1 MKNIIFYTIKSV
13 LKCWYTFSCC
23 LKAGFSSFFWTNT
36 FSKKLFFYGSLLL
49 LGFGFTTT
57 TYGQLVG
64 GAAVKANFGIEADA
78 YANLLQFGNLGGGQN
93 TDDWFNHTYA
103 LPDSKGKGVID
114 ESTAAAKRASI
125 LANNNFSFELRQ
137 SISNPTFPYP
147 YPVVSSGDGKDYLW
161 LDAVYGRDNNSAQGN
176 SDATIFTATSDK
188 NPDNPITW
196 NLGSGSVPQKD
207 DIIDVMA
214 HLRGTNPHDPSKNPG
229 FPLDDRPF
237 DELWAYAAAT
247 LRSTDGSKHIDFEFF
262 RTLVAFNGSQFTN
275 TGNDGGRTAWV
286 FDASGNIIT
295 PGTIIVSVDYE
306 NGGTKPDVRI
316 RLWMS
321 EAQFNSLFSTPNL
334 KFTPVAGSFEKGLQS
349 GDFGYARITDKSGSD
364 TNIFGRV
371 NAEDTTLGPPWGTIE
386 GPNATFFDN
395 YQKFQHVEIG
405 INLTAFG
412 LDRKGSSDPC
422 ANILGS
428 LVVKT
433 RSCAGGNNDP
443 FSCELKDFAGPYLF
457 GFTVKPEVTLGVDRS
472 ITCTNANATITAT
485 AVMPP
490 GAIVAFYGPD
500 PTPGDK
506 TDGIGPLL
514 PAEDS
519 EPDLNRLVTQGGVY
533 AAVVSATG
541 FAGCT
546 ATSYVTVLEDKVPPT
561 ASDAHTDVSCNGAS
575 DGSVTITFSGGTAPY
590 EVNFNGGGF
599 VTQTSPKTYSGLIA
613 GSYSWIV
620 RGANGCEQS
629 GSETVGEPTVLLAS
643 DAHTDVNCNGG
654 TDGSVT
660 VTFSGGTAPY
670 MVNFNGGGFVAQT
683 SPKLYSGL
691 AAGTYSWTVKDAH
704 GCEQSGSETVGQPT
718 ALTATDAH
726 TDVNCNGGSDG
737 TVTITFGNGTTPYT
751 ISFNGGAFTAQTSP
765 KVYSGL
771 AAGTYPWTVRD
782 DHGCEL
788 SGSETVGQPAALAA
802 SDVHTNASCNGVAD
816 GSVTVTFSGGTA
828 PYMVNFNGGGFITQT
843 SPKLYSGLAAGTYS
857 WTVKD
862 AHGCEQSGSETVGQ
876 PTDLAASDAHVDVSC
891 NGGTDGSV
899 TVTFSGGTAPYMVNF
914 NGGGFV
920 AQSSPKLY
928 SGLAA
933 GTYSWT
939 VKDAHGCEQSGSETV
954 GQPTALAA
962 SDAHVD
968 VNCNGGTDGSV
979 TVTFSGGTAP
989 YMVNFNGG
997 GFVTQTSPK
1006 LYSGLAAGTYS
1017 WTVKDAHGCEQS
1029 GSETVGQPTALAAS
1043 DAHTNASCNGVA
1055 DGSVTVT
1062 FSGGTAPYMVNFN
1075 GGGFVTQT
1083 SPKLYSGLA
1092 AGTYSWTVKD
1102 AHGCEQSGSETV
1114 GQPTDL
1120 TASDAHVD
1128 VSCNGGRDGSVTVTF
1143 SGGTAPYMVNFNGG
1157 GFVAQTS
1164 PKLYSGL
1171 AAGTYS
1177 WIVKD
1182 AHGCEQSGSETV
1194 GQPTALM
1201 ASDAHTDVACNGGSD
1216 GSVTVTFSGGTA
1228 PYMVNFNGGG
1238 FVAQTSPKVYS
1249 GLAAGT
1255 YSWTVKDAHGC
1266 EQTGSETVGQ
1276 PAALIASDAHAD
1288 VNCNGGTDGSVT
1300 VTFSGGTAP
1309 YMVNFNGGGFVAQT
1323 SPKLY
1328 SGLVAGTYSWT
1339 VKDAHGC
1346 EQAGSETV
1354 GQPTALTASDA
1365 HVDVSCNGGTDGSVT
1380 ITFGNGTTPYTVSF
1394 NGGAFT
1400 AQTSP
1405 KVYSGLAAGTYPWTV
1420 RDDHGCELSGS
1431 EIVGQPTALAASDA
1445 HVDVSC
1451 NGGSDGSVT
1460 VTFSGGTAPYMVN
1473 FNGGGFVTQTSP
1485 KLYSGLAAGTYS
1497 WIVKDAHGC
1506 EQSGSETV
1514 GQPTALIASDAH
1526 TEVTCLGDSDGSVT
1540 LTFSGGTA
1548 PYMVNFNGGGF
1559 VTQSSPKVYSGLAAG
1574 TYNWIV
1580 KDAHG
1585 CEQSGSEVIA
1595 EGPSCAAAICTYT
1608 QGAYGNS
1615 GGKYCDGSV
1624 GGISTANLIT
1634 QALTNAGGS
1643 ITIGKNAQTVIM
1655 SLPGAVSC
1663 IIDVMPGGGKAREL
1677 DGGNV
1682 SICGLPASYLKNG
1695 RINNVLLSQTIAMAL
1710 NINIT
1715 SPSDL
1720 GAFLLQ
1726 AGTLATAKPDGGC
1739 GSDIPKTRVCGHYE
1753 GDIWVPTVNEYTRRT
1768 FSAAVINA
1776 INGDKTV
1783 AGLLDLANRALANVD
1798 GIKNSEGG
1806 ASLSDIAGA
1815 VGAINEVFDE
1825 CAIFVGWD
1833 IPECPKAEQSSLSSA
1848 ELAGFTASP
1857 VPFKDQLTI
1866 RYDFDYQSDVKI
1878 EVFNTQGTLVYS
1890 KKDTNSY
1897 LNKNVM
1903 LDLNVNIGQE
1913 QVFIVK
1919 LTTDRGSSSKK
1930 VMSSE

>member
-13 LKCWYTFSCC
+13 LKYWYAFSCC
-23 LKAGFSSFFWTNT
+23 LKAGFSSFFWTNA

-49 LGFGFTTT
+49 LVFGFTTT

-93 TDDWFNHTYA
+93 TDDWFNHTYVGT
-103 LPDSKGKGVID
+103 GKGVID
-114 ESTAAAKRASI
+114 ETNAAGLRTSV
-125 LANNNFSFELRQ
+125 LANNNFSFTKGQ
-137 SISNPTFPYP
+137 SVTTAAPGFPYP
-147 YPVVSSGDGKDYLW
+147 IVDGYLW
-161 LDAVYGRDNNSAQGN
+161 IDSVYGRDTNSAQGN
-176 SDATIFTATSDK
+176 SDSSIFTSTADK
-188 NPDNPITW
+188 NSDNPITW
-196 NLGSGSVPQKD
+196 SLGSGSVPQKD

-214 HLRGTNPHDPSKNPG
+214 HLRGTNPHDPADNPG
-229 FPLDDRPF
+229 FPIDDRPF
-237 DELWAYAAAT
+237 DVLWAYAAAT

-262 RTLVAFNGSQFTN
+262 RTLVTYTQGDTAFGN
-275 TGNDGGRTAWV
+275 TGSDGGRTAFTFNADGSV
-286 FDASGNIIT
+286 NV
-295 PGTIIVSVDYE
+295 PGTIIVSIDYE
-306 NGGTKPDVRI
+306 GGGSKPDVRI
-316 RLWMS
+316 RVWMEES
-321 EAQFNSLFSTPNL
+321 VFNGLNSLPGRP
-334 KFTPVAGSFEKGLQS
+334 FTVVPGTFVKGEQS
-349 GDFGYARITDKSGSD
+349 GNFGYGRIVSNDPAD
-364 TNIFGRV
+364 VENIFGRV
-371 NAEDTTLGPPWGTIE
+371 NTEDTTLGPPWGTIE
-386 GPNATFFDN
+386 GSTATFFDH
-395 YQKFQHVEIG
+395 YQILQHVEIG

-412 LDRKGSSDPC
+412 LDRKGPGSGPC
-422 ANILGS
+422 ANVLGS
-428 LVVKT
+428 LLVKT
-433 RSCAGGNNDP
+433 RSSAGGQSDS
-443 FSCELKDFAGPYLF
+443 FTSEQKDFAGPFPF
-457 GFTVKPEVTLGVDRS
+457 GNTVQPEVSINVDRA
-472 ITCTNANATITAT
+472 ITCINPDATITAT
-485 AVMPP
+485 GVKPL
-490 GAIVAFYGPD
+490 GATVAFYGPD
-500 PTPGDK
+500 PTPGNKD
-506 TDGIGPLL
+506 DGIGPLI

-519 EPDLNRLVTQGGVY
+519 EPDLNRLVTAGGVY
-533 AAVVSATG
+533 AAVVSVPG

-561 ASDAHTDVSCNGAS
+561 ASDSHVNVKCNGGS
-575 DGSVTITFSGGTAPY
+575 DGSVTVTFSGGTAPY

-599 VTQTSPKTYSGLIA
+599 VTQTSPKTYTGLTA
-613 GSYSWIV
+613 GTYPWIV
-620 RGANGCEQS
+620 RGANGCIIE
-629 GSETVGEPTVLLAS
+629 GSETITEPTALAAS
-643 DAHTDVNCNGG
+643 DAHTNVACNGG
-654 TDGSVT
+654 SDGSVT
-660 VTFSGGTAPY
+660 VTFSGGTSPY
-670 MVNFNGGGFVAQT
+670 MVNFNGGGFATQT
-683 SPKLYSGL
+683 SPKVYSGL
-691 AAGTYSWTVKDAH
+691 IAGTYTWVVKDAN

-737 TVTITFGNGTTPYT
+737 TVTITFANGSTPYT
-751 ISFNGGAFTAQTSP
+751 VSFNGGAFTAQTSP

-788 SGSETVGQPAALAA
+788 
-802 SDVHTNASCNGVAD
+802 
-816 GSVTVTFSGGTA
+816 
-828 PYMVNFNGGGFITQT
+828 
-843 SPKLYSGLAAGTYS
+843 
-857 WTVKD
+857 
-862 AHGCEQSGSETVGQ
+862 
-876 PTDLAASDAHVDVSC
+876 
-891 NGGTDGSV
+891 
-899 TVTFSGGTAPYMVNF
+899 
-914 NGGGFV
+914 
-920 AQSSPKLY
+920 
-928 SGLAA
+928 
-933 GTYSWT
+933 
-939 VKDAHGCEQSGSETV
+939 
-954 GQPTALAA
+954 
-962 SDAHVD
+962 
-968 VNCNGGTDGSV
+968 
-979 TVTFSGGTAP
+979 
-989 YMVNFNGG
+989 
-997 GFVTQTSPK
+997 
-1006 LYSGLAAGTYS
+1006 
-1017 WTVKDAHGCEQS
+1017 S

-1083 SPKLYSGLA
+1083 SPKLYSGLV
-1092 AGTYSWTVKD
+1092 AGTYSWIVKD
-1102 AHGCEQSGSETV
+1102 ANGCEQSGSETV

-1120 TASDAHVD
+1120 AASDAHVD
-1128 VSCNGGRDGSVTVTF
+1128 VSCNGGTDGSVTVTFSGGTAPYMVNFNGGGFATQTSPKVYSGLIAGTYTWVVKDANGCEQSGSETVGQPTALVASDAHIDVSCNGGADGSVTVTF

-1157 GFVAQTS
+1157 GFVTQTS
-1164 PKLYSGL
+1164 PKL
-1171 AAGTYS
+1171 
-1177 WIVKD
+1177 
-1182 AHGCEQSGSETV
+1182 
-1194 GQPTALM
+1194 
-1201 ASDAHTDVACNGGSD
+1201 
-1216 GSVTVTFSGGTA
+1216 
-1228 PYMVNFNGGG
+1228 
-1238 FVAQTSPKVYS
+1238 YS

-1276 PAALIASDAHAD
+1276 PTALTASDAHTNASCNGVAD
-1288 VNCNGGTDGSVT
+1288 GSVTVTFSGGTAPYMVNFNGGGFVTQTSPKLYSGLVAGTYSWIVKDANGCEQSGSETVGQPTDLAASDAHVDVSCNGGTDGSVT

-1309 YMVNFNGGGFVAQT
+1309 YMVNFNGGGFVTQS

-1328 SGLVAGTYSWT
+1328 SGLAAGTYSWT

-1354 GQPTALTASDA
+1354 GQPAALIASDAHADVNCNGGSDGSVTITFSGGTAPYMVNFNGGGFVTQSSPKLYSGLAAGTYSWTVKDAHGCEQSGSETVGQPTALTATDA
-1365 HVDVSCNGGTDGSVT
+1365 HTDVSCNGGTDGSVT

-1405 KVYSGLAAGTYPWTV
+1405 KVYSDLAAGTYPWTV

-1431 EIVGQPTALAASDA
+1431 ETVGQPTALMASDA

-1451 NGGSDGSVT
+1451 NGGTDGSVT

-1485 KLYSGLAAGTYS
+1485 KLYSGLAAGSYSWIVKDAHGCEQSGSETVGQPTALTASDAHVDVSCNGGTDGSVTVTFSGGTAPYMVNFNGGGFVTQTSPKLYSGLAAGSYS

-1559 VTQSSPKVYSGLAAG
+1559 VTESSPKVYSGLAAG
-1574 TYNWIV
+1574 SYSWIV

-1595 EGPSCAAAICTYT
+1595 EGPSCAAGICTYT

-1615 GGKYCDGSV
+1615 GGKYCDGTV

-1643 ITIGKNAQTVIM
+1643 IIIGKNSQTVTM
-1655 SLPGAVSC
+1655 SLPDAVSC
-1663 IIDVMPGGGKAREL
+1663 IISVLPGGGKAREL

-1682 SICGLPASYLKNG
+1682 SICSLPASYLKNG

-1710 NINIT
+1710 NVNIT

-1720 GAFLLQ
+1720 GSFVLQ

-1739 GSDIPKTRVCGHYE
+1739 GSDIPKARVCGHYE

-1783 AGLLDLANRALANVD
+1783 AGLLDLANRALANAD

-1825 CAIFVGWD
+1825 CAIFIGWD
-1833 IPECPKAEQSSLSSA
+1833 VPECPKGEQSSLSST

-1878 EVFNTQGTLVYS
+1878 EVFNTQGNLVYS
-1890 KKDTNSY
+1890 KNDTNSY

-1903 LDLNVNIGQE
+1903 LDLNVNRGQE